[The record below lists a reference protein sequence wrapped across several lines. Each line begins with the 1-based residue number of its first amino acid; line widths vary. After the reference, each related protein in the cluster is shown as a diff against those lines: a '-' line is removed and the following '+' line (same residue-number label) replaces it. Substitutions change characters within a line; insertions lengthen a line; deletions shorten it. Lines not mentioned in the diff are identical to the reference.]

1 MDSVT
6 RRVVLVITI
15 SEKCEHMKPIAIR
28 NVLIIALLPLLLVS
42 NQLPITIQPATDT
55 ITFTAVGDFG
65 ATNNT
70 TAVLDTIASSGASFH
85 LALGDLSYGVL
96 KPESSWCDY
105 VKSHVGSTFPFEL
118 IAGNHDSG
126 QIAAE
131 GNINNFVP
139 CLPDRIGTISGT
151 YGKEYYFDYPAAAPL
166 ARFIL
171 ISPQINFVSGGAYS
185 YASGSTHYNWVKNS
199 IDNARSA
206 GIPWV
211 IVGMHKVC
219 IGVAGHTCEV
229 ESALFNL
236 LIQKK
241 VDLILQA
248 HNHNYQRSKQL
259 ALSSSCTSITG
270 NSFNSSC
277 VVDDGTDNLYTKDT
291 GSVIVIA
298 GMGGHELYNINT
310 TDPDNGYFARLMAAN
325 TNPTH
330 GIVRYTLSATQ
341 LSAEFVRASGGN
353 FQDTFS
359 INKSGPTPISTPT
372 RTSTPTSNSTP
383 TRTAT
388 PANSAIASDT
398 FSRTVTDGWGNAETG
413 GAYSGTSS
421 ADFDVNGNE
430 GLISVPVAGQ
440 QRKATLSSINV
451 QNVDMKIRVKADKL
465 AAGAGHQISL
475 LARQLAT
482 TGQYRARLELTPN
495 GSVQLVGQKYL
506 VSTNLTTNIG
516 SVITVP
522 GLTYA
527 ANQYIWLRVQV
538 VGLNPTTIRIKTWA
552 DGQPEP
558 ASWQYTGTDSEAVL
572 QSSGNMAILSR
583 LNSTSTVAPVLFTY
597 DDLSVT
603 SP

>member
-1 MDSVT
+1 
-6 RRVVLVITI
+6 
-15 SEKCEHMKPIAIR
+15 MKTIAIR
-28 NVLIIALLPLLLVS
+28 SVLIVALLPLLLVS
-42 NQLPITIQPATDT
+42 NQSPASIQPATDT

-70 TAVLDTIASSGASFH
+70 SAVLDTIDSSGASFH

-96 KPESSWCDY
+96 RPESAWCDY
-105 VKSHVGSTFPFEL
+105 VKAHVGSTFPFEL

-131 GNINNFVP
+131 GNINNFVT
-139 CLPDRIGTISGT
+139 CLPDRIGTITGT
-151 YGKEYYFDYPAAAPL
+151 YGKEYYFDYPAATPL

-171 ISPQINFVSGGAYS
+171 ISPRINFVSGGAYS
-185 YASGSTHYNWVKNS
+185 YANGSSHYRWVRDA
-199 IDNARSA
+199 IDNARAA

-211 IVGMHKVC
+211 VVGMHKVC
-219 IGVAGHTCEV
+219 IGVAGHTCDI

-236 LIQKK
+236 LINKK

-259 ALSSSCTSITG
+259 ALSSSCASIAG
-270 NSFNSSC
+270 NSFNPSC
-277 VVDDGTDNLYTKDT
+277 VVDDGADNLYNKDR

-298 GMGGHELYNINT
+298 GMGGHELYNINSS
-310 TDPDNGYFARLMAAN
+310 DPDNGYFARLMAAN
-325 TNPTH
+325 ANPTH

-341 LSAEFVRASGGN
+341 LTSEFVRASGGS

-359 INKSGPTPISTPT
+359 IGTSGPVPTPT
-372 RTSTPTSNSTP
+372 STSIPTSTPTN
-383 TRTAT
+383 
-388 PANSAIASDT
+388 NAIARDT
-398 FSRTVTDGWGNAETG
+398 FSRTVTDGWGNAEIG
-413 GAYSGTSS
+413 GAYSGTT
-421 ADFDVNGNE
+421 ADFDVNGNA
-430 GLISVPVAGQ
+430 GLVTVPTAGQ
-440 QRKATLSSINV
+440 QRKATLSAINV
-451 QNVDMKIRVKADKL
+451 QDVDMKIKVKVDKL
-465 AAGAGHQISL
+465 AAGAGHHISL

-482 TGQYRARLELTPN
+482 TGQYRARLELAPN

-506 VSTNLTTNIG
+506 VSTNVTTNIG
-516 SVITVP
+516 SVLTVP

-538 VGLNPTTIRIKTWA
+538 VGTSPTTIRIKAWV
-552 DGQPEP
+552 DGVTEP
-558 ASWQYTGTDSEAVL
+558 TGWQYTGTDSEAVL
-572 QSSGNMAILSR
+572 QSSGNVAILSR

-597 DDLSVT
+597 DDFTVT